1 MGPPGRL
8 VAVKRILVTALT
20 IAFVAGCG
28 ESLNSG
34 GSCPAL
40 CPEQSLPVQEAIL
53 DLVELDTTVGPYPI
67 RGTELGLMLASR
79 GDTLDVR
86 AVARFDSLP
95 DTYLKD
101 GEDID
106 ITAVDSSRVFIR
118 LDTTVVNF
126 DGAATIEVYDVDTTA
141 ADTSVAA
148 LSVLFRPDR
157 LLGTANITSTYFL
170 LDDTL
175 SIAIPNDSL
184 LDKIQNDKPLRLGF
198 RFVGT
203 GDITLHSAETGLPVL
218 LRFDP
223 APGDTA
229 VASRIVG
236 LFSNS
241 PSTDLIVANDL
252 RDYSIVVTGEPA
264 PTERLSAGGLPAY
277 RSYLRF
283 NVPAFYL
290 DSVVI
295 VRAQLLLTQRPVT
308 MIDEDTLATVYP
320 VVGSAHATVTDLQRA
335 AQLVYPPFSFAISPL
350 VRAPS
355 DSGTRSIDMVQLFR
369 QWSLD
374 FKTNPRPVTA
384 VVLRGGNEGRATGR
398 IAFFGLD
405 AAPDL
410 RPKLRIAYVARSR
423 FGIP

>member
-1 MGPPGRL
+1 MRPLGRL
-8 VAVKRILVTALT
+8 APVKRLLVSAALL
-20 IAFVAGCG
+20 AVAAGCG
-28 ESLNSG
+28 EDLNSG
-34 GSCPAL
+34 GACPAL

-53 DLVELDTTVGPYPI
+53 DLVDLDTTVGPFPI
-67 RGTELGLMLASR
+67 RGTELGLLLASR

-95 DTYLKD
+95 NTYLKD
-101 GEDID
+101 GDTLS

-118 LDTTVVNF
+118 LDTSVVNF
-126 DGAATIEVYDVDTTA
+126 EGTATIEVYDVDTTA
-141 ADTSVAA
+141 SDTSVAA
-148 LSVLFRPDR
+148 LSALYRPDR
-157 LLGTANITSTYFL
+157 LLGSAAITAEYFL

-184 LDKIQNDKPLRLGF
+184 LDKIQSDKPLRLGF

-203 GDITLHSAETGLPVL
+203 GDITLHSVETGLPVL
-218 LRFDP
+218 VRFDP

-236 LFSNS
+236 VLSTT
-241 PSTDLIVANDL
+241 PATDLLVANDL
-252 RDYSIVVTGEPA
+252 RDYSIVVTGEPP
-264 PTERLSAGGLPAY
+264 PTERLSVGGLPAY

-283 NVPAFYL
+283 NIPAFYL

-295 VRAQLLLTQRPVT
+295 VRAQLLLTQRPLS
-308 MIDEDTLATVYP
+308 MIDEDTLATIYP
-320 VVGSAHATVTDLQRA
+320 VVASANATVTDLQRA
-335 AQLVYPPFSFAISPL
+335 SQLVYPPFSFAINPL

-355 DSGTRSIDMVQLFR
+355 DSGERRIDMVQLFR
-369 QWSLD
+369 QWAID
-374 FKTNPRPVTA
+374 FKATNRPVTA
-384 VVLRGGNEGRATGR
+384 IVLRGGNEGRATGR
-398 IAFFGLD
+398 VAFFGLD
-405 AAPDL
+405 APASV